1 MNLIEDDV
9 VIGILKAKLN
19 FQQNRLALIV
29 TILLWMLKMNGAE
42 YFWLN

>member
-1 MNLIEDDV
+1 MNLNENNI

-19 FQQNRLALIV
+19 FQKNRLALIV